1 MNSFKEQLV
10 VLQTRVE
17 EWLPQYFP
25 SIPDDEGG
33 LVVEAARYS
42 LLGGGKRI
50 RPVLLLATA
59 TMLQLPE
66 TEAMPFACALE
77 MIHTYSLIHDDL
89 PSMDDDDLR
98 RGRPTCHV
106 KFGEAVAILAG
117 DALLNRAYE
126 VMLSAIRLERPGTIR
141 AAGYIAKAAGSSG
154 MIGGQILDLSAAGD
168 VLTLNQLRV
177 LHGKKTAALLKAAVI
192 AAALLAQQPLPVLD
206 ALQCYSDGIG
216 LAFQIQDDIL
226 DATADRLT
234 LGKSAGKDHRDG
246 KPTYVS
252 LLGLYEARRQLALT
266 VEQAKD
272 ALQPLIEG
280 GLAIEFLHDLADYL
294 QIRTS

>member
-1 MNSFKEQLV
+1 MNSFNEQFTA
-10 VLQTRVE
+10 LQTRVE
-17 EWLPQYFP
+17 QWLPQYFP

-42 LLGGGKRI
+42 LLGGGKRV
-50 RPVLLLATA
+50 RPVLLLATSA
-59 TMLQLPE
+59 MLQLPE

-106 KFGEAVAILAG
+106 EFGEAVAILAG

-126 VMLSAIRLERPGTIR
+126 VMLSAIRPDRPGTIQ
-141 AAGYIAKAAGSSG
+141 AARYIAEAAGSRG
-154 MIGGQILDLSAAGD
+154 MIGGQILDLSAAGH
-168 VLTLNQLRV
+168 VLTLDQLRV

-192 AAALLAQQPLPVLD
+192 AAVLLTQQTSSIHD
-206 ALQCYSDGIG
+206 ALQRYADGIG

-226 DATADRLT
+226 DTTADRLT

-252 LLGLYEARRQLALT
+252 LLGLSEARRQLALT
-266 VEQAKD
+266 VEEAKD
-272 ALQPLIEG
+272 ALRPLLEA
-280 GLAIEFLHDLADYL
+280 GLTIDFLHDLADYF